1 MHSLILMSRI
11 GPGYCWWSVAK
22 THFFVIW
29 NFLKFYEINSSNIS
43 IFFYLIKKKIVVDK
57 IYQYLTFFTER
68 RYFPIQLKYIFNQSK
83 FAFDKDDFIRFPEI
97 FLQVWE
103 IFFHSK
109 KIFFCFS
116 HSILFWCTNLFFVF
130 KKFRILILAGKLRS
144 CVWLWKCCYSKN
156 DITLFYL

>member
-1 MHSLILMSRI
+1 MFSGSRQTKCLLTHKLYLKNHSLILMSRI

-29 NFLKFYEINSSNIS
+29 NFLKFYEIKSSNIS

-109 KIFFCFS
+109 KY
-116 HSILFWCTNLFFVF
+116 FFVF
-130 KKFRILILAGKLRS
+130 FIQSFSGVQIFSLYL
-144 CVWLWKCCYSKN
+144 KN
-156 DITLFYL
+156 SEF

>member
-1 MHSLILMSRI
+1 MVKKDICLVGPDKQNVFWPINYILKMHSLILMSRI

-109 KIFFCFS
+109 KY
-116 HSILFWCTNLFFVF
+116 FFVF
-130 KKFRILILAGKLRS
+130 FIQSFSGVQIFSLYL
-144 CVWLWKCCYSKN
+144 KN
-156 DITLFYL
+156 SEF